1 MDFTAF
7 STKWFTLYYLTIGIA
22 LIGSGLYLF
31 LKKQKAKTYL
41 LDASDNKEPPR
52 LFLRIV
58 KYFLLFSLP
67 GLILSFTP
75 FSWIELLFTLWSL
88 LLVYISGIRLVH
100 WEQSS
105 VLIKTSTN
113 DLSDIIRRTG
123 AIMVAVG
130 LALFLLA
137 YFTIQRTSF

>member
-7 STKWFTLYYLTIGIA
+7 STKWFTLYYLTIGIS
-22 LIGSGLYLF
+22 LIVSGLYLF
-31 LKKQKAKTYL
+31 LKKQKAKRFL
-41 LDASDNKEPPR
+41 LDVSDNENPPR

-67 GLILSFTP
+67 GLILSFIP
-75 FSWIELLFTLWSL
+75 FSWVELLFTLWSL
-88 LLVYISGIRLVH
+88 LLVYIAGIRLVH
-100 WEQSS
+100 WEQSRK
-105 VLIKTSTN
+105 LIKASTKE
-113 DLSDIIRRTG
+113 LSDIIRRTG